1 MEEYEERVH
10 YLFIDAFL
18 NYVDAEDTRDFLDVI
33 GQLDAIIVEDDNYF
47 QAYQLKARILNK
59 LERHGEALEAWNKSI
74 ELEKDHYFEGYED
87 DAGEYPSEINRMVT
101 YSRLGA
107 DEQALA
113 LCEKIIGK
121 YVDDSLAL
129 ENRVIFTFNLKNYKK
144 VIELCEELE
153 KKFPKKIVWVK
164 HAFKRIQKI
173 SANIR
178 NIYATS
184 LYFEKRFEESESVMK
199 ETLESYPNDTEC
211 LQNMSQLLLERGNPQ
226 DAFEYINKATEID
239 RTDAEL
245 WVQKAEILV
254 ALGNIEETLD
264 CLLIATSLKPEI
276 KSDIKSQR
284 EFSFRNIAEND
295 RYRRIISE
303 SKNI

>member
-1 MEEYEERVH
+1 MEENEERVH

-18 NYVDAEDTRDFLDVI
+18 DYVDAETTGEFEDVI
-33 GQLDAIIVEDDNYF
+33 RQLNEIIYLNDYYF
-47 QAYQLKARILNK
+47 QAWQLKARILNK
-59 LERHGEALEAWNKSI
+59 LERHGEALAAWNNSI
-74 ELEKDHYFEGYED
+74 ELEKDHYFQAYED
-87 DAGEYPSEINRMVT
+87 DEGEYPSEINRMVT

-107 DEQALA
+107 DETALA
-113 LCEKIIGK
+113 LCEKILENHP
-121 YVDDSLAL
+121 DDLLAF

-153 KKFPKKIVWVK
+153 KQFPSVRVWVNHGCLRK
-164 HAFKRIQKI
+164 QRI

-211 LQNMSQLLLERGNPQ
+211 LQMMSQLLFERENPR
-226 DAFEYINKATEID
+226 DAFEYINKVSEID
-239 RTDAEL
+239 PTDAEL

-276 KSDIKSQR
+276 KSSIRDNEAFLPLS
-284 EFSFRNIAEND
+284 END

>member
-1 MEEYEERVH
+1 MEENEERVH

-18 NYVDAEDTRDFLDVI
+18 DYVDAETTGEFEDVI
-33 GQLDAIIVEDDNYF
+33 RQLNEIIYLNDYYF
-47 QAYQLKARILNK
+47 QAWQLKARILNK
-59 LERHGEALEAWNKSI
+59 LERHGEALAAWNNSI
-74 ELEKDHYFEGYED
+74 ELEKDHYFQAYED
-87 DAGEYPSEINRMVT
+87 DEGEYPSEINRMVT

-113 LCEKIIGK
+113 LCEKFLENHP
-121 YVDDSLAL
+121 DDLLAF

-153 KKFPKKIVWVK
+153 KQFPSVRVWVNHGWLRK
-164 HAFKRIQKI
+164 QRI

-211 LQNMSQLLLERGNPQ
+211 LQMMSQLLFERENPR
-226 DAFEYINKATEID
+226 DAFEYINKVSEID
-239 RTDAEL
+239 PTDAEL

-276 KSDIKSQR
+276 KSSIRDNEAFLPLS
-284 EFSFRNIAEND
+284 END
-295 RYRRIISE
+295 RYRKIISE

>member
-1 MEEYEERVH
+1 
-10 YLFIDAFL
+10 
-18 NYVDAEDTRDFLDVI
+18 
-33 GQLDAIIVEDDNYF
+33 
-47 QAYQLKARILNK
+47 
-59 LERHGEALEAWNKSI
+59 
-74 ELEKDHYFEGYED
+74 
-87 DAGEYPSEINRMVT
+87 
-101 YSRLGA
+101 
-107 DEQALA
+107 
-113 LCEKIIGK
+113 
-121 YVDDSLAL
+121 
-129 ENRVIFTFNLKNYKK
+129 
-144 VIELCEELE
+144 
-153 KKFPKKIVWVK
+153 
-164 HAFKRIQKI
+164 QKI